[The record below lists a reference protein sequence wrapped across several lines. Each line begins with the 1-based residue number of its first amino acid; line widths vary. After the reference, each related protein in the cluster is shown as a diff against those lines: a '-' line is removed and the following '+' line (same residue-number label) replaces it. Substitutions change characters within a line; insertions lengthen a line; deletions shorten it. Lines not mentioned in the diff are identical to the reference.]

1 MNYAA
6 INYPDIANGTG
17 VRVSLFVSGCRR
29 KCPGCF
35 NQEAQDF
42 NYGQKFSWETVHEL
56 EELLKDKNVAGLSIL
71 GGDPLEPENRLE
83 IVSLCAYLKHN
94 LPGKTI
100 WLWTGYSWENVKDL
114 GLMHH
119 IDILVDGPFIEDLKD
134 LRLKWRGS
142 SNQRVIDVQ
151 ESLRAGEV
159 ILAES

>member
-1 MNYAA
+1 
-6 INYPDIANGTG
+6 
-17 VRVSLFVSGCRR
+17 
-29 KCPGCF
+29 
-35 NQEAQDF
+35 
-42 NYGQKFSWETVHEL
+42 
-56 EELLKDKNVAGLSIL
+56 L

-94 LPGKTI
+94 LPGKSI
-100 WLWTGYSWENVKDL
+100 WLWTGYSWDDVKDL
-114 GLMHH
+114 PVMHH

-159 ILAES
+159 VEYDV